1 VKAVYFDRH
10 GPLDVLRYGEVP
22 MPTPGPGEVL
32 LEIKA
37 AALNFND
44 IWARRGLP
52 RVRIPMPHI
61 SGTDAAGV
69 VVGVGPDVTHV
80 SVGQEVITYPV
91 RACRRCAAC
100 QAGEEVFCKGMQIW
114 GFQTGPLDGSYA
126 EYAKV
131 QAAQVWPKP
140 AALSWPEAA
149 AFTTSFLSAWRML
162 ATRVKAGPGDNVLI
176 WGASGGTGSAA
187 IQITTLLGADA
198 IAVTSSSDKADF
210 CEKLGA
216 RQVIVPPTSH
226 RQDPEGFG
234 RYIIDQVKRLTR
246 GRGVDII
253 FDHIGETTWPISM
266 ECLRWGGTLVI
277 CGATEG
283 HQPRIDLRYLWNKQ
297 LSFLGSH
304 IGTHGEWMRG
314 VKLVEQGR
322 LKPPVTRVFALSE
335 LIEAQG
341 LMETRQVMGKVVVD
355 VSAGN

>member
-10 GPLDVLRYGEVP
+10 GPLDVLRYGEVA
-22 MPTPGPGEVL
+22 MPTPGPEEVL
-32 LEIKA
+32 LRVKA

-52 RVRIPMPHI
+52 RVSIPMPHV

-69 VVGVGPDVTHV
+69 VVAVGSAVTHV

-91 RACRRCAAC
+91 RSCRRCPAC
-100 QAGEEVFCKGMQIW
+100 LAGEEVFCKGMQIW

-126 EYAKV
+126 EYARV

-162 ATRVKAGPGDNVLI
+162 ATRARVGPGDNVLI
-176 WGASGGTGSAA
+176 WGASGGTGSSA
-187 IQITTLLGADA
+187 IQVATLLGAEA
-198 IAVTSSSDKADF
+198 IAVTSSPEKARF
-210 CEKLGA
+210 CEKMGA
-216 RQVIVPPTSH
+216 RQVIVPPASQ
-226 RQDPEGFG
+226 RQDPVGFG
-234 RYIIDQVKRLTR
+234 GHVIDQVRRLTR
-246 GRGVDII
+246 GRGVDVI
-253 FDHIGETTWPISM
+253 FDHVGETTWPISI
-266 ECLRWGGTLVI
+266 ECMRWGGTLVI

-283 HQPRIDLRYLWNKQ
+283 YQPQIDLRYLWNKQ
-297 LSFLGSH
+297 LNFLGSH

-322 LKPPVTRVFALSE
+322 VKPPVTRVFALSE
-335 LIEAQG
+335 MTEAQA

-355 VSAGN
+355 VSASN